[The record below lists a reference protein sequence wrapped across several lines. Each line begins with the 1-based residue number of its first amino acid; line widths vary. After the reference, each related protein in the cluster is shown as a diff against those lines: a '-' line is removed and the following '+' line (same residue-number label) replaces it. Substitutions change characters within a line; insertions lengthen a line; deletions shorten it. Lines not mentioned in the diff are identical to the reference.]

1 MRAFP
6 LLMAAA
12 VAVTGLTATSLSPM
26 LDNPALAQK
35 AKQAKK
41 PRAIRTYERQS
52 TDFSHQQCSVT
63 NPCSTRNQW

>member
-6 LLMAAA
+6 LLIAVA
-12 VAVTGLTATSLSPM
+12 VAVTGLAAASMVPSLES
-26 LDNPALAQK
+26 PALAQK
-35 AKQAKK
+35 AKQKK
-41 PRAIRTYERQS
+41 PRAARTYEPRQ

>member
-6 LLMAAA
+6 LLIAVA
-12 VAVTGLTATSLSPM
+12 VAVTGLAAASMAPSLESP
-26 LDNPALAQK
+26 AFAQK
-35 AKQAKK
+35 SKQKK
-41 PRAIRTYERQS
+41 PREARTYEPRQ

>member
-6 LLMAAA
+6 FLIAAA
-12 VAVTGLTATSLSPM
+12 VAVTGLTTTSLFPI
-26 LDNPALAQK
+26 LDSPALAQK
-35 AKQAKK
+35 AKQKK
-41 PRAIRTYERQS
+41 PRAARSYEARQ